1 MQITKELIESLL
13 WEEEGSAL
21 DFKKEQYALAD
32 ASDEQKSELLKD
44 ILAFTNAF
52 GRADAFIMVGIE
64 EVKGGRSRV
73 IGVKEQLEDAHV
85 QQFVN
90 AKVQRPIQFSYRAA
104 EHDGLPIGIIH
115 VPRQRRPVYS
125 TRNFGKVRENIVYIR
140 RGSSTDVAT
149 PDEIAQM
156 GADQFMGS
164 VVEPRLEVQ
173 LGDRSTGR
181 LIGTELSISSRF
193 LNIPQRENIPYFE
206 LGPSPMPSLGHA
218 NPDYYRE
225 LAHFTQV
232 TQMVRPLALVL
243 RNSGEVTA
251 HDARLVM
258 RIADYD
264 RLLYLVDENDM
275 PRVPERMRDLI
286 RSYMSSNVPVKQDV
300 LVSRVGD
307 TWKVEGWF
315 GKVQPQA
322 TVWLTDNVYIGAQRS
337 CELPLEIQ
345 VFADN
350 LSRPMVGQ
358 LKVTFQVQARDVDL
372 TEIQRI
378 ERDRCSNS
386 PEGKEMLRQAAE
398 RRHADAPE

>member
-21 DFKKEQYALAD
+21 DFKREQYPLAA
-32 ASDEQKSELLKD
+32 ASVEQKSELLKD

-52 GRADAFIMVGIE
+52 GRADAFIMVGVE

-104 EHDGLPIGIIH
+104 EHNGLPIGIIH
-115 VPRQRRPVYS
+115 IPRQRRPVYS

-193 LNIPQRENIPYFE
+193 LNIPQRASIPHFE
-206 LGPSPMPSLGHA
+206 RGPSPMPSLGHA

-258 RIADYD
+258 RITDYD

-286 RSYMSSNVPVKQDV
+286 RSYMSSNVPIKQDV

-315 GKVQPQA
+315 RKVQPQA
-322 TVWLTDNVYIGAQRS
+322 TAWLTDNVYIGAQRS

-358 LKVTFQVQARDVDL
+358 LKVTFQVQTCDVDL
-372 TEIQRI
+372 KEIQRI
-378 ERDRCSNS
+378 ERDRYSNS

-398 RRHADAPE
+398 RRHADAPK